1 MAFCIRTLICFLLI
15 SILSSCTETCIDPD
29 DFGFEAVTV
38 PARHKKEDIS
48 GSKLNQIVPWKDT
61 NLYANGQ
68 PISVFVRN
76 WKYIKN
82 SSSSNFNNYSE
93 CSAWSPWYGEASETK
108 DSLLSKTT
116 YRLQECKFENNKMCQ
131 SYEGIYAKIINA
143 PCLLK
148 KGIGLYGLLS
158 DENPNRSNLTKESP
172 SGKSFHI
179 GQCSLTNCS
188 YQNKTYE
195 VKSISKDGVMESVGG
210 IIYDPRTQA
219 EDSENYQ
226 GEEQLSSNLAPDH
239 KLISN
244 KNKIYLKILDTH
256 YEDNS
261 GQYIAV
267 FKSGFADYKTNFFD
281 SVSRDV
287 KKMIFGEKNPDGS
300 ENLGIIGS
308 IYTKTVANSSFRFFV
323 KFVMIVYVIIY
334 GAMISI
340 GAARLNQFEILSRL
354 SKLIL
359 ISMLISDSGINFFSK
374 YLLSFFW
381 DGAYFF
387 KDLALGRG
395 SESYDNGDI
404 LNTVFSVQVLTKLA
418 AIMFCDTLGI
428 VYILIFFI
436 TMIYFCYVIFQT
448 YVRFVTATIVLGLI
462 IALSPVYF
470 SFMLLG
476 VTKKFFDIWMRQ
488 AFYYTIL
495 PLFLF
500 IGIGITSKVIKEQ
513 IYISLGFPVCRISML
528 SFPDFPSLFAPQNE
542 QYSGDTSIISWVAPK
557 IAEKHIKIV
566 KNADGEN
573 IIEDPSIPFIPVP
586 YTTKTKPNNSESYA
600 PYELIEQRYPDLP
613 YLDIKNPEHVKKIVS
628 FTNGDLTDFAGLA
641 VICICIYL
649 LTLYTAEAE
658 SIARGIGNV
667 SLNSVNIGSM
677 SKVTSGAMF
686 HTFDKY
692 ISKAVAKLTFTSA
705 LRRGIKDALYIASK
719 AKNKYLT
726 EEGLTKLFKKGWNKG
741 IDKLDHKIFKDNEN
755 VIKKEIKDKNWKPS
769 DKEMKQIAE
778 YDIKAKR
785 TDAKGNKI
793 ESSIELNKIN
803 LKAQEV
809 YEKKIEEILNKAGK
823 IDISYKKINQMTDD
837 IVINEEQ
844 KKRALVKYF
853 ANKSPSD
860 LKKFLIENKYGIK
873 DSSVKTPDWIKNEI
887 DATFDTR
894 NKQREIKVNKI
905 FTELKLNSDLYD
917 RKELNDII
925 QSKKPRTKE
934 QMELLESAVS
944 KNDYKIIQKDNE
956 NKKLNDIIQS
966 KKPRTEEQMELLKS
980 NLSDSN
986 YKIIQEDNDLLK
998 SGKKGS
1004 GKIKKALIKGSDD
1017 IKNVSI
1023 KMQGDLS
1030 SDEFKEYLQKYKEYN
1045 QGKYNEA
1052 SKGGVD
1058 PKNKDLQK
1066 ELSDL
1071 KRKID
1076 STDIYSYD
1084 KDRLKEFLYEQKTGK
1099 NKDEINKIIEA
1110 NFDYKDNTKDIL
1122 NKYNLDE
1129 KTIKDIAYDNEK
1141 LSEYV
1146 KNNLENKISED
1157 LKNDKNSPYN
1167 DLVNTNK
1174 KKIKIASEKQAFEP
1188 RVQAAKDQLNELK
1201 DKKAEL
1207 LKNKLDKGSVPKVDE
1222 KIKDKKAELV
1232 KNKLDKEIISKIDEE
1247 IKDANNKVKMM
1258 EQEIKKIEENARN
1271 TDKALAK
1278 IQKNVD
1284 DYKIKARKEFND
1296 SISDYMLNKDSLDSI
1311 YHQKQDLDS
1320 FKDQYL
1326 TLKTQGLIKG

>member
-1 MAFCIRTLICFLLI
+1 MVFCIRTLICFLLI

-29 DFGFEAVTV
+29 DFGFETVAV
-38 PARHKKEDIS
+38 PAKYKKEDIS
-48 GSKLNQIVPWKDT
+48 GSKLSQIVPWIDT
-61 NLYANGQ
+61 KLYANGQ

-82 SSSSNFNNYSE
+82 SSYSNLNNYSE
-93 CSAWSPWYGEASETK
+93 CSAWSPWYGENSETK
-108 DSLLSKTT
+108 GSLLSKTT
-116 YRLQECKFENNKMCQ
+116 YRLPECKFEDNKMCQ
-131 SYEGIYAKIINA
+131 SYEGIYAKIKNA

-158 DENPNRSNLTKESP
+158 DESPNRTNLTKENP
-172 SGKSFHI
+172 NGMSFHI
-179 GQCSLTNCS
+179 GQCSLNNCS

-195 VKSISKDGVMESVGG
+195 IKSISKDGVMENVGG

-219 EDSENYQ
+219 EDSDDYQ
-226 GEEQLSSNLAPDH
+226 GEEQLNSNSAPTH
-239 KLISN
+239 KLITN
-244 KNKIYLKILDTH
+244 KHKIYLKILDTH

-281 SVSRDV
+281 SVSRDI

-300 ENLGIIGS
+300 ENLGIVGF
-308 IYTKTVANSSFRFFV
+308 IYTKTIANSSFRFFV

-359 ISMLISDSGINFFSK
+359 ISMLISDPGINFFSK

-418 AIMFCDTLGI
+418 AIVLSNILGI
-428 VYILIFFI
+428 VYALVFFI
-436 TMIYFCYVIFQT
+436 AMIYFCYVIFQT

-500 IGIGITSKVIKEQ
+500 IGIGITSKIIKEQ
-513 IYISLGFPVCRISML
+513 IYVGLGFPVCRVSIF
-528 SFPDFPSLFAPQNE
+528 SFPDFSSIFSPKNE
-542 QYSGDTSIISWVAPK
+542 QYSGDTSIISWVVPK

-573 IIEDPSIPFIPVP
+573 IIKDSNIPFIPVP
-586 YTTKTKPNNSESYA
+586 YTTKTKPNSSEPYA

-613 YLDIKNPEHVKKIVS
+613 YLSITDPEHVKKIIS
-628 FTNGDLTDFAGLA
+628 FTNGNLTDFAGLA

-649 LTLYTAEAE
+649 LTLYNSE
-658 SIARGIGNV
+658 SETIARAIGNV
-667 SLNSVNIGSM
+667 DLNSVSIGSM
-677 SKVTSGAMF
+677 SKVTSGAMS

-692 ISKAVAKLTFTSA
+692 ISKAAAKLTFTSGF
-705 LRRGIKDALYIASK
+705 RTGIKDALYVAKK
-719 AKNKYLT
+719 AKKKYLT
-726 EEGLTKLFKKGWNKG
+726 EEGLTKLFKKSWNKG

-755 VIKKEIKDKNWKPS
+755 VIRKEIKNKDWKPS

-778 YDIKAKR
+778 YDIKVKR
-785 TDAKGNKI
+785 TDDKGNKI
-793 ESSIELNKIN
+793 ESSIELNQIN
-803 LKAQEV
+803 FKAQEV

-823 IDISYKKINQMTDD
+823 IDISYKKVNQMTDD

-853 ANKSPSD
+853 ANRSPSE

-917 RKELNDII
+917 RKELGDIL

-934 QMELLESAVS
+934 QMELLKLAVS
-944 KNDYKIIQKDNE
+944 D
-956 NKKLNDIIQS
+956 
-966 KKPRTEEQMELLKS
+966 
-980 NLSDSN
+980 SD
-986 YKIIQEDNDLLK
+986 YKIIQEDNNLLN

-1004 GKIKKALIKGSDD
+1004 DK

-1058 PKNKDLQK
+1058 PKNKALEK

-1084 KDRLKEFLYEQKTGK
+1084 KDRLKEFLHEQKTGK
-1099 NKDEINKIIEA
+1099 TKDEINKIIDA

-1129 KTIKDIAYDNEK
+1129 KTLKDISYDQEK

-1146 KNNLENKISED
+1146 KNNLENKIAED
-1157 LKNDKNSPYN
+1157 LKNDKKSPYN
-1167 DLVNTNK
+1167 DLINANQEK
-1174 KKIKIASEKQAFEP
+1174 ERIASEKQEFEP
-1188 RVQAAKDQLNELK
+1188 RASAAKEKLNELK
-1201 DKKAEL
+1201 GKKAEL
-1207 LKNKLDKGSVPKVDE
+1207 LKNKSDQGSVS
-1222 KIKDKKAELV
+1222 KAE
-1232 KNKLDKEIISKIDEE
+1232 EKIDEE

-1258 EQEIKKIEENARN
+1258 EQEIKRIEENARN

-1311 YHQKQDLDS
+1311 YYQKQDLDS
-1320 FKDQYL
+1320 FKEQYL
-1326 TLKTQGLIKG
+1326 ALKTEGLIKG